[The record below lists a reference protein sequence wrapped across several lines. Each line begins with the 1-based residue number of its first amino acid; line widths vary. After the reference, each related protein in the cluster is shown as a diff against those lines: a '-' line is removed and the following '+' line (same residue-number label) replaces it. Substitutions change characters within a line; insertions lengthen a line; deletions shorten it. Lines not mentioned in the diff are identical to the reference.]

1 MRVLITGGS
10 GFLGRALTTKFEK
23 LGHQTFDYDIAQGF
37 DICNKEQFSDFVKD
51 KNPDVVV
58 HLAAIADLYIFDKNP
73 EVGDRINIGGTRN
86 ILDVCQK
93 EGVRLLFAST
103 CCCYGNNGV
112 ENSDETSVIAPT
124 EPYSRSKAASEKDI
138 LKVGLPHC
146 CMRLSTFY
154 GADMRLALAPATF
167 MNLLHKGETL
177 KIHGDGKQTRN
188 MTYVDDVVNGIVTIA
203 TTEPKYEIVNVV
215 SRDVVSVID
224 MAEITA
230 DVMGKRDELKMVH
243 VDDRDGQIMHE
254 DILNDRLQSLGWKSE
269 TNFRQGMEKAWKFFQ
284 DNGYKFNC

>member
-10 GFLGRALTTKFEK
+10 GFLGRALTKKFET

-37 DICNKEQFSDFVKD
+37 DICNKEQFSVFVKD
-51 KNPDVVV
+51 KRPDVVV

-86 ILDVCQK
+86 ILEVCQN
-93 EGVRLLFAST
+93 ESVRLLFAST

-112 ENSDETSVIAPT
+112 KNSDETSVIAPT

-138 LKVGLPHC
+138 LKIGLPHC

-167 MNLLHKGETL
+167 MNKLHKGETL
-177 KIHGDGKQTRN
+177 NIHGDGKQTRN
-188 MTYVDDVVNGIVTIA
+188 MTYVDDVVNGIVTVA

-230 DVMGKRDELKMVH
+230 DVMGKSDEMKMVH
-243 VDDRDGQIMHE
+243 VGDRDGQILHE

-269 TNFRQGMEKAWKFFQ
+269 TNFKQGMEKAWKFFQ
-284 DNGYKFNC
+284 ENGYKFNC